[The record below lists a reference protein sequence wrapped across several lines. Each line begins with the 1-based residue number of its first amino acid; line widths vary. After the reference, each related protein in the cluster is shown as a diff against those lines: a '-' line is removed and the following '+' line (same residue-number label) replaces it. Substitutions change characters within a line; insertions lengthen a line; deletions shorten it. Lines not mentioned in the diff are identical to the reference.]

1 MSTNKHFKA
10 GQSFVEGFLGRV
22 VKTFNAK
29 PEDRLA
35 TLTGTLKPS
44 TVFKKAVKG
53 AQKVKDTV
61 QG

>member
-1 MSTNKHFKA
+1 MATDKHFRA
-10 GQSFVEGFLGRV
+10 GQAFVEGFLGRV
-22 VKTFNAK
+22 VKTFKAK

-53 AQKVKDTV
+53 VNKVKDTIH
-61 QG
+61 G